1 MGPCWLALPP
11 ALRVLLTSGR
21 FAREAREVQLK
32 W

>member
-1 MGPCWLALPP
+1 MGPCWLAPPP
-11 ALRVLLTSGR
+11 ALKVPLTSGG